1 MLIRFKPTGN
11 VFDLPEKEAIRIYTK
26 NRGYDYEILD
36 GKIPLDNETPEK
48 STVYEQIVEDTDKKE
63 EAETEIE
70 TEAEEKEKALQDYTV
85 PELKA
90 KLDNMGITYS
100 KSAKKADLIAL
111 FDTDKKEEAAE

>member
-11 VFDLPEKEAIRIYTK
+11 VFDLPEKEAIIIYTE
-26 NRGYDYEILD
+26 NRGYDYEIID
-36 GKIPLDNETPEK
+36 GEIPLDNETPEK

-63 EAETEIE
+63 EAETTETE
-70 TEAEEKEKALQDYTV
+70 TEAEGKALQDYTV